1 MINNRIK
8 VSVVVPVF
16 NVEPYLRQCLNSIT
30 NQTLKDIEIILLDDC
45 SMDNSPIICKEFA
58 SQDARIVFIQNS
70 INMGPGPTR
79 NRGIDLSHGEYI
91 GFVDPDDWIDTDF
104 YEKLYFAANNY
115 GSDIAKTI
123 RINVSPDRKPQK
135 QLGTNR
141 LIKRDQKMGYPL
153 TLGFRQEHT
162 TAIYRRSIFDVHKT
176 YYSDIKNAEDSVFLL
191 QYTYFAKSIRLISDT
206 YYYYR
211 QHNASAT
218 ARKNS
223 NYFENVLDYYRIF
236 MAFINSHEFETKH
249 YNIIFSRVLAS
260 ILNRYS
266 ELEMALV
273 PADYKKQFLS
283 TIFNIMLSYKHDPV
297 YIFRLIDPMVSRKRR
312 ILNQIDR
319 ITGIFF
325 K

>member
-1 MINNRIK
+1 MSNNRIK
-8 VSVVVPVF
+8 VSVVVPVY

-79 NRGIDLSHGEYI
+79 NRGIELSHGEYI
-91 GFVDPDDWIDTDF
+91 GFVDPDDWIDIDF
-104 YEKLYFAANNY
+104 YENLYFAANNY

-123 RINVSPDRKPQK
+123 RINVSPDRKPRK
-135 QLGTNR
+135 QLRTNR
-141 LIKRDQKMGYPL
+141 LIKKDLKRGYPL

-162 TAIYRRSIFDVHKT
+162 TAIFKKSIFDLHKT

-211 QHNASAT
+211 QHSTSAT
-218 ARKNS
+218 TTKNLS
-223 NYFENVLDYYRIF
+223 YFENVLEYFRII
-236 MAFINSHEFETKH
+236 MVFINNHEFETKH
-249 YNIIFSRVLAS
+249 YNILFSRVLAS
-260 ILNRYS
+260 ILNRYA

-273 PADYKKQFLS
+273 PVDYKRQFLS
-283 TIFNIMLSYKHDPV
+283 AVFNIMLTYKHDPA
-297 YIFRLIDPMVSRKRR
+297 YIFQLIDPMVSRKRR
-312 ILNQIDR
+312 FLNLLERLTNIVLR
-319 ITGIFF
+319 
-325 K
+325 